1 MNSIL
6 LQVLL
11 YAFVAAASPVALGS
25 TLVVLGS
32 RHGRWSGLAFA
43 IGVVLGQVLVCAL
56 AFALGA
62 AALPV
67 GQHAHDT
74 ARAILEL
81 ALGMALVLGG
91 AYAWQQPA
99 AQAPKPNSR
108 SKAVF
113 ARLERLSLPALCLAG
128 AALTLGPKRLTIT
141 LLVTASISAAD
152 VSGTEAVTLTILY
165 VVVATALVSVPVVL
179 AIVFGPR
186 AEAWM
191 RDLQLWLTKYR
202 RPLTYYPL
210 TVLGVLVTINAL
222 VVLIT

>member
-1 MNSIL
+1 MNSIV

-11 YAFVAAASPVALGS
+11 YAFVAVASPVALGA

-43 IGVVLGQVLVCAL
+43 IGVVLGQAIVCAL
-56 AFALGA
+56 AYALGS

-74 ARAILEL
+74 AQAIFEL
-81 ALGMALVLGG
+81 ALGLALLVGG
-91 AYAWQQPA
+91 AYAWRQPA
-99 AQAPKPNSR
+99 AHVPKPNAR

-113 ARLERLSLPALCLAG
+113 ARLERLSLPALFFAG

-141 LLVTASISAAD
+141 LLVTASISAAGL
-152 VSGTEAVTLTILY
+152 SGTEAVTLTLVY
-165 VVVATALVSVPVVL
+165 VVIATALVSVPVVL

-191 RDLQLWLTKYR
+191 REVQLWLTAHR

-210 TVLGVLVTINAL
+210 TILGVLVIIDAL
-222 VVLIT
+222 VGLLT

>member
-1 MNSIL
+1 VNSIV

-11 YAFVAAASPVALGS
+11 YAFVAGASPVALGAA
-25 TLVVLGS
+25 LVVLGS

-43 IGVVLGQVLVCAL
+43 VGVVLGQAIVCAV
-56 AFALGA
+56 AYALGT

-74 ARAILEL
+74 ARAIFEL
-81 ALGMALVLGG
+81 ALGIALLVGG
-91 AYAWQQPA
+91 VYAWRQPPVR
-99 AQAPKPNSR
+99 APKPTSR

-113 ARLERLSLPALCLAG
+113 ARLERLSLPALFLAG

-141 LLVTASISAAD
+141 LIVTASISAAD
-152 VSGTEAVTLTILY
+152 LSGTEAVTLTLVY
-165 VVVATALVSVPVVL
+165 VVIATALVSVPVVL

-191 RDLQLWLTKYR
+191 TDVQTWLTAHR

-210 TVLGVLVTINAL
+210 TILGVLVTIDAL
-222 VVLIT
+222 VGLLT